1 MARLFCSC
9 SIFWGASADLEPVVS
24 RRCKKKSSL
33 LITHVS
39 SSSWDLSGSLINI
52 IIFWQFYTP
61 NSNSPRSLHFSDRC
75 EIATAQCRVFPE
87 KKFSISLGTSQPVPA
102 YCAPFILCPKA
113 IGSYLSHIE
122 WNYARFFFSPSQS
135 CIFWGWSFLT
145 CASVVHNVR
154 KDLKVCAPVCQFI
167 VVLVHRDK
175 WIWRKH
181 KRDKA
186 QVFCS
191 KSVSSFL

>member
-1 MARLFCSC
+1 MWVVVLETCQVVLSTSSFSDS
-9 SIFWGASADLEPVVS
+9 SIYSA
-24 RRCKKKSSL
+24 
-33 LITHVS
+33 
-39 SSSWDLSGSLINI
+39 
-52 IIFWQFYTP
+52 

-75 EIATAQCRVFPE
+75 EIATAQCRLFPE

-122 WNYARFFFSPSQS
+122 WNYARFSSSPSQS

-167 VVLVHRDK
+167 VLLVHRE
-175 WIWRKH
+175 INEFGGSTNVIRH
-181 KRDKA
+181 KCSA
-186 QVFCS
+186 QNLSHPFSNLFCGKQS
-191 KSVSSFL
+191 VGALAKS